1 MTPPAES
8 RATADREIAV
18 SRIIEGPPGLVFMA
32 FTEASQLGRWWG
44 PDGFSLTTE
53 SFEFSVG
60 GEWTFVMHGPD
71 GTDYRNW
78 VRFMEIS
85 PPERL
90 VVHHGS
96 MRDDPEAFISV
107 FTFVEVAAGTEVTL
121 NNVFPTKEQRDQA
134 VEKYH
139 AIEGA
144 EQTLGGLAA
153 YTSHLADSR
162 DERSG

>member
-1 MTPPAES
+1 MTRPDSGQAAS
-8 RATADREIAV
+8 DREIV
-18 SRIIEGPPGLVFMA
+18 ISRTIDGPRRLVF
-32 FTEASQLGRWWG
+32 EAYTDPKHLAQWWG
-44 PDGFSLTTE
+44 PDGFTTTTR
-53 SFEFSVG
+53 SFVFRPG
-60 GEWTFVMHGPD
+60 GVWDFIMHGPD

-107 FTFVEVAAGTEVTL
+107 FTFVEVADGTEVTL

-144 EQTLGGLAA
+144 DQTLGGLAA
-153 YTSHLADSR
+153 YTTHLADAR
-162 DERSG
+162 DERRG